1 MPIARSVGSKATA
14 TNLVGDPP
22 LACEA
27 MTDAELLYEVA
38 GGVARLTINRPE
50 RRNALSWSLIESL
63 RQRVADARADPG
75 VSALVLTGAGDR
87 AFCAGADL
95 TGMRA
100 DAAYADVHHAR
111 GELAGLFDDLWNL
124 GKPTIARVR
133 GYCLA
138 GGFGLALSCDLVV
151 AADDATF
158 GTPEIDVGLWP
169 YMITVPLCRS
179 MPPKRALEL
188 MMTGRRIDAAEADRF
203 GFVTRVVAVD
213 ELDAAVDELAATLAS
228 KSPSVM
234 RLGRDS
240 FYAVWDQSASDALR
254 LLHPMLTVTTE
265 LEDAAEGIA
274 AFVEKRPPVWTG
286 R

>member
-1 MPIARSVGSKATA
+1 MSGSAAEPTEDG
-14 TNLVGDPP
+14 TGG
-22 LACEA
+22 
-27 MTDAELLYEVA
+27 TSELLYDVA
-38 GGVARLTINRPE
+38 DGVATLTINRPQ
-50 RRNALSWSLIESL
+50 RRNALSWDVIEGL
-63 RQRVADARADPG
+63 RTHVARARTDPD
-75 VSALVLTGAGDR
+75 VRVLVLTGAGDR

-100 DAAYADVHHAR
+100 DAGYAEIHEAR
-111 GELAGLFDDLWNL
+111 GELARLFDDLWSL

-188 MMTGRRIDAAEADRF
+188 MMTGRRIDAAEADRL
-203 GFVTRVVAVD
+203 GILSRLVPVD
-213 ELDAAVDELAATLAS
+213 ELDDAVAELASTLAS

-234 RLGRDS
+234 KLGRDS
-240 FYAVWDQSASDALR
+240 FYAVWDQSAADALK

-274 AFVEKRPPVWTG
+274 AFVEKRPPVWRG